1 MDTGNP
7 LRALQA
13 EVNRLRDENQDL
25 KDEIAILRASMDSLI
40 SLDVLI
46 QSMKPDTDVLAMLDD
61 VLASALNAVGASA
74 GSLLLVDPEKDELA
88 FAVVHGQARDRLTGF
103 RMPISEGIA
112 GWVATNKKSA
122 LVRDVQADPRFSPRV
137 DVTFDFQTRSLA
149 CVPLMEDEK
158 VIGVIEAVNKTYD
171 RDFSD
176 NDGNQ
181 LKVVAQ
187 LAVAAIRRAER
198 LTEPE
203 G

>member
-25 KDEIAILRASMDSLI
+25 KDEIGILRSSMDSLI

-176 NDGNQ
+176 NDGNH

-198 LTEPE
+198 LTEPD

>member
-1 MDTGNP
+1 MDTTNP

-25 KDEIAILRASMDSLI
+25 KDDISILRSSMDSLVA
-40 SLDVLI
+40 LDSLI
-46 QSMKPDTDVLAMLDD
+46 QTLKPDSDVLAMLDE

-88 FAVVHGQARDRLTGF
+88 FAVVHGQARERLTGF

-112 GWVATNKKSA
+112 GWVATHKSSTI
-122 LVRDVQADPRFSPRV
+122 VRDVQADPRFSPRV

-149 CVPLMEDEK
+149 CVPLLDDDK
-158 VIGVIEAVNKTYD
+158 VVGVIEAVNKTYD
-171 RDFSD
+171 RDFS
-176 NDGNQ
+176 NADGNH
-181 LKVVAQ
+181 LKVGAR
-187 LAVAAIRRAER
+187 LAAAVILRAER

-203 G
+203 A

>member
-103 RMPISEGIA
+103 RMPISEGLA

>member
-1 MDTGNP
+1 METGNP

-25 KDEIAILRASMDSLI
+25 KDEVAILRSSMDSLV

-46 QSMKPDTDVLAMLDD
+46 QNLKPDTDVLAMLDD
-61 VLASALNAVGASA
+61 VLASALTAVGASA

-88 FAVVHGQARDRLTGF
+88 FAVVHGQARERLTGF

-112 GWVATNKKSA
+112 GWVATNKESA
-122 LVRDVQADPRFSPRV
+122 IVRDVQADPRFSPRV

-149 CVPLMEDEK
+149 CVPLMEDDH
-158 VIGVIEAVNKTYD
+158 VVGVIEAVNKAYD
-171 RDFSD
+171 RDFSNTD
-176 NDGNQ
+176 ANHLG
-181 LKVVAQ
+181 VVAQ

-203 G
+203 P

>member
-25 KDEIAILRASMDSLI
+25 KDEIGILRASMDSLI

-176 NDGNQ
+176 NDGNH

-198 LTEPE
+198 LTEPD

>member
-88 FAVVHGQARDRLTGF
+88 FAVVHGQAR
-103 RMPISEGIA
+103 IA
-112 GWVATNKKSA
+112 SPDSACRFPRALLDGWPPT
-122 LVRDVQADPRFSPRV
+122 
-137 DVTFDFQTRSLA
+137 
-149 CVPLMEDEK
+149 
-158 VIGVIEAVNKTYD
+158 
-171 RDFSD
+171 
-176 NDGNQ
+176 
-181 LKVVAQ
+181 
-187 LAVAAIRRAER
+187 RRAPSCATFR
-198 LTEPE
+198 QTPASRP
-203 G
+203 GWM

>member
-25 KDEIAILRASMDSLI
+25 KDEVAILRSSMDSLI

-61 VLASALNAVGASA
+61 VLASALHAVGASA

-88 FAVVHGQARDRLTGF
+88 FAVVHGQARERLTGF

-112 GWVATNKKSA
+112 GWVATNMQSA
-122 LVRDVQADPRFSPRV
+122 IVRDVQADPRFSPRV

-149 CVPLMEDEK
+149 CVPLMEDDK

-171 RDFSD
+171 RDFS
-176 NDGNQ
+176 NSDGNH

>member
-1 MDTGNP
+1 METGNP

-25 KDEIAILRASMDSLI
+25 KDEVAILRSSMDSFI

-46 QSMKPDTDVLAMLDD
+46 QGMKPDTDVLTMLDD

-88 FAVVHGQARDRLTGF
+88 FAVVHGQARERLTGF

-112 GWVATNKKSA
+112 GWVATNKESA
-122 LVRDVQADPRFSPRV
+122 IVRDVQADPRFSPRV

-149 CVPLMEDEK
+149 CVPLMEDDK

-176 NDGNQ
+176 SDGNH

>member
-1 MDTGNP
+1 M
-7 LRALQA
+7 
-13 EVNRLRDENQDL
+13 
-25 KDEIAILRASMDSLI
+25 
-40 SLDVLI
+40 
-46 QSMKPDTDVLAMLDD
+46 
-61 VLASALNAVGASA
+61 
-74 GSLLLVDPEKDELA
+74 
-88 FAVVHGQARDRLTGF
+88 
-103 RMPISEGIA
+103 
-112 GWVATNKKSA
+112 
-122 LVRDVQADPRFSPRV
+122 RDVQADPRFSPRV

>member
-25 KDEIAILRASMDSLI
+25 KDEVAILRSSMDSLI

-46 QSMKPDTDVLAMLDD
+46 QSMKPDTDVLAMLDE

-88 FAVVHGQARDRLTGF
+88 FAVVHGQARERLTGF

-112 GWVATNKKSA
+112 GWVATNQKSA
-122 LVRDVQADPRFSPRV
+122 IVRDVQADPRFSPRV

-149 CVPLMEDEK
+149 CVPLMEDDK

-171 RDFSD
+171 RDFSN
-176 NDGNQ
+176 NDGNH

>member
-176 NDGNQ
+176 NDGNH

>member
-1 MDTGNP
+1 
-7 LRALQA
+7 
-13 EVNRLRDENQDL
+13 
-25 KDEIAILRASMDSLI
+25 
-40 SLDVLI
+40 
-46 QSMKPDTDVLAMLDD
+46 
-61 VLASALNAVGASA
+61 LNAVGASA

-176 NDGNQ
+176 NDGNH

-198 LTEPE
+198 LTEPD